1 MGGCLLLLAAHEHPA
16 LFRSL
21 VLLCPADADSLL
33 DGLDR
38 LDHGLE
44 PADPDVPSGGRF
56 DSASLRPFLEALDLV
71 EAARGMPRVLLAHA
85 RDDAAVPFAHSER
98 LAEALAPPTRFI
110 AVESGGHRAPAR
122 SPEVAAAAIDWVLAN
137 A

>member
-1 MGGCLLLLAAHEHPA
+1 MGGFLLLLATHERPA

-21 VLLCPADADSLL
+21 VLLCPADPGSLL

-44 PADPDVPSGGRF
+44 PADPEVPSEGRF
-56 DSASLRPFLEALDLV
+56 DAVSLRPFLEPVDLRS
-71 EAARGMPRVLLAHA
+71 AARGRSRVLLAHA

-98 LAEALAPPTRFI
+98 LALLLAPPTRFI

-122 SPEVAAAAIDWVLAN
+122 SPEVATATIDWVLAN
-137 A
+137 T